1 MGNISFSKFYITKID
16 LIIHLIEYIIPVTL
30 LNLCFEGSFFFRDF
44 NFLGFFFI
52 YLKRENH
59 WNDNIFQF

>member
-30 LNLCFEGSFFFRDF
+30 LNLCFKSLFFS
-44 NFLGFFFI
+44 FFFI

>member
-30 LNLCFEGSFFFRDF
+30 LNLCFKSLLFS
-44 NFLGFFFI
+44 FFFI
-52 YLKRENH
+52 YLKRENP
-59 WNDNIFQF
+59 WSNNIFQI

>member
-30 LNLCFEGSFFFRDF
+30 LNLCFEGSFF
-44 NFLGFFFI
+44 LEI
-52 YLKRENH
+52 S
-59 WNDNIFQF
+59 IF